1 MKFTCTKENLAY
13 SLQLVSA
20 IAQKHTHLAILS
32 NIFIQANDQKVE
44 LVATDL
50 EIALKVQLRA
60 KVDEPGSFTVPAK
73 TLVDYVNLLPETQI
87 DISLVDN
94 ELSIEAGRSRT
105 KIKGSGAEEFP
116 VIPDIEEV
124 HSYLIDAKTLKES
137 LSNVLVAIAKND
149 IRPELSGVYMG
160 FFTERY
166 EGLVLAATDSYR
178 LTEKK
183 VKVKQG
189 TEMIK
194 CIVPSKTAVEMSRL
208 ISLVK
213 QEDGEKDV
221 RLWVSPNQIAMRF
234 DHFEMTSRL
243 IEGRYPDYAQIIPT
257 KFTTIATFKSDDMV
271 KKIKAASLF
280 TANGVNA
287 VNVEVKAPEH
297 VISISSTSS
306 QTGEHTSELESE
318 VEGSPN
324 AIVLNHR
331 YVLDGLQQIG
341 SENAVFQL
349 NSADAPCMLTPMG
362 DDSYLYIVMPIRQ

>member
-13 SLQLVSA
+13 ALQLVSA

-32 NIFIQANDQKVE
+32 NIFIQATEQKVE

-50 EIALKVQLRA
+50 EIALRVTLRA

-87 DISLVDN
+87 DLSLVEN
-94 ELSIEAGRSRT
+94 ELCIEAGRSKT

-116 VIPDIEEV
+116 VIPEIEEA
-124 HSYLIDAKTLKES
+124 HSYLIDAKTLKEG
-137 LSNVLVAIAKND
+137 LANVLVAIAKND

-160 FFTERY
+160 FFTERFN
-166 EGLVLAATDSYR
+166 GLVLAATDSYR

-183 VKVKQG
+183 IKIKQG
-189 TEMIK
+189 EDVIK
-194 CIVPSKTAVEMSRL
+194 CIAPAKTAIEMSRL
-208 ISLVK
+208 ISLAK
-213 QEDGEKDV
+213 HEDGEKDV
-221 RLWVSPNQIAMRF
+221 RLWVSPNQIALRF

-257 KFTTIATFKSDDMV
+257 KFSTVASFKSDDMV

-280 TANGVNA
+280 TATGVNA

-318 VEGSPN
+318 VEGNGN

-349 NSADAPCMLTPMG
+349 NSADAPCMFSPMG

>member
-73 TLVDYVNLLPETQI
+73 TLVDFVNLLPETQI
-87 DISLVDN
+87 DLSLVDN
-94 ELSIEAGRSRT
+94 ELCIEAGRSKT
-105 KIKGSGAEEFP
+105 KIKGSGPEEFP
-116 VIPDIEEV
+116 VIPEIEEANN
-124 HSYLIDAKTLKES
+124 YLIDASLLKEG
-137 LSNVLVAIAKND
+137 LGNVLVAVAKND

-166 EGLVLAATDSYR
+166 AGLVLAATDSYR

-183 VKVKQG
+183 VKIKQG
-189 TEMIK
+189 QEVLK
-194 CIVPSKTAVEMSRL
+194 CIVPAKTAVEMNRL
-208 ISLVK
+208 ISLAK
-213 QEDGEKDV
+213 QEDGEKEV
-221 RLWVSPNQIAMRF
+221 RLWVSPNQIALRF
-234 DHFEMTSRL
+234 DQFEMTSRL

-257 KFTTIATFKSDDMV
+257 KFVTTASFKGDDMV

-280 TANGVNA
+280 TASGVNA
-287 VNVEVKAPEH
+287 VNVEVKSAEQ

-318 VEGSPN
+318 VEGN
-324 AIVLNHR
+324 ANSTVLNHR

-341 SENAVFQL
+341 TEQALFQL
-349 NSADAPCMLTPMG
+349 NSADAPCMFSPMG
-362 DDSYLYIVMPIRQ
+362 DDTYLYIVMPIRQ